1 MASKERHSIDA
12 ARVSAEHVDDNYN
25 TTMKEEGGVA
35 TDSFEIFKKNDAGVD
50 FRTVTWP
57 QATMIF
63 VKRQSCEQHK
73 LERESC

>member
-1 MASKERHSIDA
+1 MESKGRHSIDA
-12 ARVSAEHVDDNYN
+12 ARVSAEHVSDNN
-25 TTMKEEGGVA
+25 VNMKEEGGVA

-63 VKRQSCEQHK
+63 VKCQSC
-73 LERESC
+73 S